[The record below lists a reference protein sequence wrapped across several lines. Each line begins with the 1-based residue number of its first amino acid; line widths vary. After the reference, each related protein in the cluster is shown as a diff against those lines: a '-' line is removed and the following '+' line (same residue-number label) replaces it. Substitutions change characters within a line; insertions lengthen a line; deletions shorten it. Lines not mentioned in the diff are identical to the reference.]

1 MANPFDQFDTPA
13 TAPNPFDQ
21 FDVAQIP
28 GAAPSQVAPAA
39 VQAEPGLPAQAMRQL
54 GLTARMGAEGLAG
67 GLGVITDPIAAL
79 VNQLVPPERRLQT
92 LRSVVST
99 LLTEAGV
106 PQPETAI
113 ERVVQEAGQSLVG
126 GGAQL
131 GLARQIPAA
140 VALTAAPGAQLA
152 GAAGAGGAAQTAA
165 EAGLGPGAQLAAGLA
180 GGTAAGIGAG
190 MRRVPGQAAEDIAA
204 AEQAGV
210 RLMTSDVRPPTS
222 MAGRAAEQ
230 VGLAVPATGTRGVRA
245 AQQTERVEATNKLLA
260 DYGYPQLAANLP
272 EQLAKDIITKRG
284 ADLKRLTTARDD
296 VLTRVTPAGAVPTPR
311 TAQAIQDEIAKLQ
324 PAAGDPAVDRVIAD
338 LQDLGAYVQGRD
350 LQGLEVKRRVLRD
363 QYADPALANVK
374 SIGEGS
380 LNRLYSTLVGD
391 MGEFIKANGRPTD
404 YNKWRVASTELGDMA
419 KELNSTALKA
429 VLRRGDVTPEVVTS
443 ALFNNKPSEVKLV
456 YKSLSPQGRELAKTA
471 VLSRAAERASE
482 LAERGAE
489 RVIDPTKFAD
499 EVQKLGDTIG
509 IVFQPKEAK
518 RIESMVRVLNLTR
531 GAQSVAEPVQILS
544 QQVPVGVVR
553 AAGAGAVALPVL
565 DAFQYLLGPFY
576 GTLGAV
582 GAGLSLGA
590 AARAYESAPVRNL
603 LDRIATTRPGS
614 PQEAQLVSA
623 LSALRIPAPQTQE

>member
-1 MANPFDQFDTPA
+1 
-13 TAPNPFDQ
+13 
-21 FDVAQIP
+21 
-28 GAAPSQVAPAA
+28 
-39 VQAEPGLPAQAMRQL
+39 
-54 GLTARMGAEGLAG
+54 
-67 GLGVITDPIAAL
+67 
-79 VNQLVPPERRLQT
+79 
-92 LRSVVST
+92 
-99 LLTEAGV
+99 
-106 PQPETAI
+106 
-113 ERVVQEAGQSLVG
+113 
-126 GGAQL
+126 
-131 GLARQIPAA
+131 
-140 VALTAAPGAQLA
+140 
-152 GAAGAGGAAQTAA
+152 
-165 EAGLGPGAQLAAGLA
+165 
-180 GGTAAGIGAG
+180 

-204 AEQAGV
+204 DEQACV

-311 TAQAIQDEIAKLQ
+311 TTQAIQDEIAKLQ

-391 MGEFIKANGRPTD
+391 MGEFIKTNGRPTD

-531 GAQSVAEPVQILS
+531 GAQTVGEPVQILS

-582 GAGLSLGA
+582 GAGLSLGT
-590 AARAYESAPVRNL
+590 AARTYESAPVRNL